1 MKEQYL
7 NKGLEIVKIL
17 NSFTYQA
24 YLVGGVVRDYIMHND
39 FIDVDIATNAT
50 PEQIKEIFPNV
61 NMEYQHLGC
70 VTLKVDDYVFEISTF
85 KEEVYEKTRKPSKIY
100 YAQNLI
106 DDVKRRDFTVNAL
119 ALTDTLK
126 VVDLVKGQKDIKR
139 KIVRCIGKP
148 SVRFKEDPLRILRA
162 YNLVARF
169 NFNIAVRTIF
179 GIQLTNKYLK
189 ELSNYQISKEIS
201 KIFEAPYGKKAVGE
215 MVNYKT
221 AKHLIHYGKGL
232 PYIQKYFKKLSL
244 LEKIV
249 ICYCLSE
256 EIPDNTCFDRIFLSK
271 LRELLI
277 VVEATKHFDKKEK
290 ENITS
295 ADVYKYGAETL
306 LSAVKINY
314 YIRNKYPK
322 LFGKVKK
329 LDKKLPIHSISDL
342 KINGA
347 DIVKLNNGVSGP
359 FVKDIIEE
367 LALEV
372 INGVIKNDFEQL
384 KEKAIFILNNMH
396 NEPSVQTST
405 TEEIIQEE
413 SIQEVI
419 EETPQEVKYS
429 DEITKLKNYYD
440 REYEEL
446 VKNYLSKILTGEES
460 EEELES
466 LKTRVGQQVKEAM
479 LSQNPEYHV
488 LVQKGLI

>member
-1 MKEQYL
+1 MGETLL

-50 PEQIKEIFPNV
+50 PAQIKEIFPNV

-139 KIVRCIGKP
+139 KIVRCIGRP

-169 NFNIAVRTIF
+169 NFNIAIRTII
-179 GIQLTNKYLK
+179 GIHSSNKYLR
-189 ELSNYQISKEIS
+189 ELSNYQVSKEIV
-201 KIFEAPYGKKAVGE
+201 KIFEAPYGKKAVSE
-215 MVNYKT
+215 MINYKT
-221 AKHLIHYGKGL
+221 HKHLSYYGKGM

-256 EIPDNTCFDRIFLSK
+256 DIPENTCFDKVFLNK
-271 LRELLI
+271 IRDLLI
-277 VVEATKHFDKKEK
+277 AVEATKNYEKKEK
-290 ENITS
+290 ENITN

-314 YIRNKYPK
+314 YIRNSYPK
-322 LFGKVKK
+322 LFNKVKK
-329 LDKKLPIHSISDL
+329 IDKKLPIHSISDL
-342 KINGA
+342 KLNGA
-347 DIVKLNNGVSGP
+347 DIVKLNNGVAGP
-359 FVKDIIEE
+359 FVKEIMDE
-367 LALEV
+367 LASEV
-372 INGVIKNDFEQL
+372 INGLLKNEYEPL
-384 KEKAIFILNNMH
+384 KEKALFILNNM
-396 NEPSVQTST
+396 NNPKVETIS
-405 TEEIIQEE
+405 EEL
-413 SIQEVI
+413 SI
-419 EETPQEVKYS
+419 EEETKEIVKENIQQENKYS
-429 DEITKLKNYYD
+429 NEILKLKDYYD
-440 REYEEL
+440 REYAEL
-446 VKNYLSKILTGEES
+446 LNNYLNKILSGDES
-460 EEELES
+460 EEELAS
-466 LKTRVGQQVKEAM
+466 IKDRCGQQVKEAM

>member
-50 PEQIKEIFPNV
+50 PTQIKEIFPNV

-139 KIVRCIGKP
+139 KIVRCIGRP

-169 NFNIAVRTIF
+169 NFNIAIRTII
-179 GIQLTNKYLK
+179 GIHSSNKYLR
-189 ELSNYQISKEIS
+189 ELSNYQVSKEIV
-201 KIFEAPYGKKAVGE
+201 KIFEAPYGKKAVSE
-215 MVNYKT
+215 MINYKT
-221 AKHLIHYGKGL
+221 HKHLSYYGKGM

-256 EIPDNTCFDRIFLSK
+256 DIPENTCFDKVFLNK
-271 LRELLI
+271 IRDLLI
-277 VVEATKHFDKKEK
+277 AVEATKNYKKKEK
-290 ENITS
+290 ENITN

-314 YIRNKYPK
+314 YIRNSYPK
-322 LFGKVKK
+322 LFNKVKK
-329 LDKKLPIHSISDL
+329 IDKKLSIHPL
-342 KINGA
+342 F
-347 DIVKLNNGVSGP
+347 L
-359 FVKDIIEE
+359 
-367 LALEV
+367 
-372 INGVIKNDFEQL
+372 
-384 KEKAIFILNNMH
+384 
-396 NEPSVQTST
+396 
-405 TEEIIQEE
+405 
-413 SIQEVI
+413 
-419 EETPQEVKYS
+419 
-429 DEITKLKNYYD
+429 
-440 REYEEL
+440 
-446 VKNYLSKILTGEES
+446 
-460 EEELES
+460 
-466 LKTRVGQQVKEAM
+466 
-479 LSQNPEYHV
+479 
-488 LVQKGLI
+488 

>member
-50 PEQIKEIFPNV
+50 PAQIKEIFPNV

-126 VVDLVKGQKDIKR
+126 VIDLVKGQKDIKR
-139 KIVRCIGKP
+139 KIVRCIGRP

-169 NFNIAVRTIF
+169 NFNIAIRTII
-179 GIQLTNKYLK
+179 GIHSSNKYLR
-189 ELSNYQISKEIS
+189 ELSNYQVSKEIV
-201 KIFEAPYGKKAVGE
+201 KIFEAPYGKKAVSE
-215 MVNYKT
+215 MINYKT
-221 AKHLIHYGKGL
+221 HKHLSYYGKGM

-256 EIPDNTCFDRIFLSK
+256 DIPENTCFDKVFLNK
-271 LRELLI
+271 IRDLLI
-277 VVEATKHFDKKEK
+277 AVEATKNYEKKEK
-290 ENITS
+290 ENITN

-314 YIRNKYPK
+314 YIRNSYPK
-322 LFGKVKK
+322 LFNKVKK
-329 LDKKLPIHSISDL
+329 IDKKLPIHSISDL
-342 KINGA
+342 KLNGA
-347 DIVKLNNGVSGP
+347 DIVKLNNGVAGP
-359 FVKDIIEE
+359 FVKEIMDE
-367 LALEV
+367 LASEV
-372 INGVIKNDFEQL
+372 INGLLKNEYEPL
-384 KEKAIFILNNMH
+384 KEKALFILNNM
-396 NEPSVQTST
+396 NNPKVETIS
-405 TEEIIQEE
+405 EE
-413 SIQEVI
+413 SSI
-419 EETPQEVKYS
+419 EEETKEIVKENIQQENKYS
-429 DEITKLKNYYD
+429 NEILKLKDYYD
-440 REYEEL
+440 REYAEL
-446 VKNYLSKILTGEES
+446 LNNYLNKILSGDES
-460 EEELES
+460 EEELAS
-466 LKTRVGQQVKEAM
+466 IKDRCGQQVKEAM

>member
-50 PEQIKEIFPNV
+50 PTQIKEIFPNV

-139 KIVRCIGKP
+139 KIVRCIGRP

-169 NFNIAVRTIF
+169 NFNIAIRTII
-179 GIQLTNKYLK
+179 GIYSSNKYLR
-189 ELSNYQISKEIS
+189 ELSNYQVSKEIV
-201 KIFEAPYGKKAVGE
+201 KIFEAPYGKKAVSE
-215 MVNYKT
+215 MINYKT
-221 AKHLIHYGKGL
+221 HKHLSYYGKGM

-256 EIPDNTCFDRIFLSK
+256 DIPENTCFDKVFLNK
-271 LRELLI
+271 IRDLLI
-277 VVEATKHFDKKEK
+277 AVEATKNYEKKEK
-290 ENITS
+290 ENITN

-314 YIRNKYPK
+314 YIRNSYPK
-322 LFGKVKK
+322 LFNKVKK
-329 LDKKLPIHSISDL
+329 IDKKLPIHSISDL
-342 KINGA
+342 KLNGG
-347 DIVKLNNGVSGP
+347 DIVKLNNGVGGP
-359 FVKDIIEE
+359 FVKEIMDE
-367 LALEV
+367 LASEV
-372 INGVIKNDFEQL
+372 INGLLKNEYEPL
-384 KEKAIFILNNMH
+384 KEKASFILSNMNNPKV
-396 NEPSVQTST
+396 ETIS
-405 TEEIIQEE
+405 EEL
-413 SIQEVI
+413 SI
-419 EETPQEVKYS
+419 EEETKEIVKENIQQENKYS
-429 DEITKLKNYYD
+429 NEILKLKDYYD
-440 REYEEL
+440 REYAEL
-446 VKNYLSKILTGEES
+446 LNNYLNKILSGDES
-460 EEELES
+460 EEELASIKEHC
-466 LKTRVGQQVKEAM
+466 GQQVKEAM